1 MMKRIL
7 FSLFYASCFVIMQA
21 QAQDNEKKTLTMS
34 PFQGLKIYS
43 NLEVLLIASDVNKAI
58 AYGENSDFV
67 VLSLKD
73 DILKL
78 RISGG
83 SLLTPGKTKIDLY
96 HSKPLNEIK
105 IYQGS
110 SLTSLAPIEQ
120 TSLTIEA
127 KAGAVIDLEVYG
139 KRLDSKVSLGGR
151 IHLKGA
157 VTNHE
162 IQVSSSG
169 ICEADQLITEQ
180 TKASSKG
187 GAYAYIHAN
196 ELIDAQLYGGIFR
209 VFGNPNKQITQELLG
224 GKIILE
230 K

>member
-1 MMKRIL
+1 MMKRTL
-7 FSLFYASCFVIMQA
+7 LPLFYTACFVFMQV
-21 QAQDNEKKTLTMS
+21 QSQDNEKKTLTMS

-43 NLEVLLIASDVNKAI
+43 NLDVRLIASDVNKAI

-67 VLSLKD
+67 ILSLKE
-73 DILKL
+73 DILKI

-83 SLLTPGKTKIDLY
+83 SLLTPGKTRIDLY
-96 HSKPLNEIK
+96 HSKPLNEIR

-110 SLTSLAPIEQ
+110 NLTSLVPIEQ

-127 KAGAVIDLEVYG
+127 KTGAVIDLEVYG
-139 KRLDSKVSLGGR
+139 KRLDTKATLGGR

-157 VTNHE
+157 VSNHE
-162 IQVSSSG
+162 LQIGSSG

-180 TKASSKG
+180 TKASSKA
-187 GAYAYIHAN
+187 GAYAYIHAK
-196 ELIDAQLYGGIFR
+196 ELIDAELYGGTFR
-209 VFGNPNKQITQELLG
+209 VFGNPKKQITQELLG
-224 GKIILE
+224 GRIILE

>member
-1 MMKRIL
+1 ML
-7 FSLFYASCFVIMQA
+7 FSLIYVSFFALMQLH
-21 QAQDNEKKTLTMS
+21 AQDNEKRTLTMS

-43 NLEVLLIASDVNKAI
+43 NLEVRLIASDVNKAI

-67 VLSLKD
+67 VLSLKED
-73 DILKL
+73 VLKIS
-78 RISGG
+78 ISGG
-83 SLLTPGKTKIDLY
+83 SLLTPGNTKIDLY
-96 HSKPLNEIK
+96 HSKPLNEIG

-110 SLTSLAPIEQ
+110 NLTSFVPIEQ

-127 KAGAVIDLEVYG
+127 KTGAVIDLEVYC
-139 KRLDSKVSLGGR
+139 KRVDSKASLGGR
-151 IHLKGA
+151 IHLKGS
-157 VTNHE
+157 VSNHE
-162 IQVSSSG
+162 IHIASSG
-169 ICEADQLITEQ
+169 VCEAEQLITKQ

-196 ELIDAQLYGGIFR
+196 DLIDAELYGGTFR

-224 GKIILE
+224 GKVILE